1 MKQAKIKFLSTN
13 RNGIR
18 GTGVAS
24 STDREISDDSTAR
37 EFFAH
42 ICQEICPDIALKDVL
57 HALPDAHPEGSRLG
71 IVDRIERAMI
81 NLGCTAS
88 RRKASL
94 GELQPWQLP
103 ALFEDEATGRVWL
116 ILPDGQGAR
125 VIGAEGVDDSL
136 QFSARGMVHR
146 FRRMRIGVLNLADQ
160 RRHNGRTW
168 FSALLATMK
177 TTRWALA
184 LTSLVGAALLLSQP
198 LLIAAFYR
206 VVFQNGDNAAVPA
219 FALAL
224 LIAWGARIS
233 MADLRMRCLAWLAAR
248 LNFLVGSATFQQ
260 MLYLPSSFFQ
270 LADAKDQAARIRS
283 FESVSEFVTSPLAP
297 LLLDLPIAALALLL
311 VFGLSPV
318 IGLLLTVL
326 AIAQVTLFLMARRRM
341 RGLTSALADHATDLQ
356 HVLVETFEKSA
367 IIRECNLEDRWAD
380 IHYHK
385 IAKAQR
391 VQKEISRLTA
401 YTEAATNLVTTCGI
415 ACVIGASALLV
426 SHGALGFGGQ
436 LAMVVLCGMVLAP
449 LQAICLAVPR
459 FEQCSKVIAQI
470 NDFMDIPLD
479 ENLECLARPLPM
491 IRGNLA
497 LRNLTLRS
505 QAGVPVLM
513 GLELAAQTG
522 QIIGI
527 SGAAGTGKTMLLNS
541 VQGIVKPSFGSVM
554 IEGVD
559 IRQLPLRNLRN
570 GIGYVPQEPAFLPG
584 SIADNLAFVNASL
597 RPDQVAHAF
606 RFVGLDDLARIATDA
621 GANGLDTLRSL
632 PDGTDVPWRFALA
645 QALLTGSRLLL
656 IDEIPNAVVNA
667 GLGEVLQDLIRSAR
681 GRVTIMFVSQRTD
694 LLKQADIVIGLRY
707 GRVPVIAKGTELA
720 QAA

>member
-1 MKQAKIKFLSTN
+1 MRAAKIKFQSAEYD
-13 RNGIR
+13 RADGAD
-18 GTGVAS
+18 VAGPP
-24 STDREISDDSTAR
+24 DRARSDDTTAR

-42 ICQEICPDIALKDVL
+42 ICQIICPDIALKDVL
-57 HALPDAHPEGSRLG
+57 HALPDAHPEGSTLG
-71 IVDRIERAMI
+71 IVDRVERAMI
-81 NLGCTAS
+81 NLGCTVS
-88 RRKASL
+88 RRQGSL

-103 ALFEDEATGRVWL
+103 ALFEDEADGRVWL
-116 ILPDGQGAR
+116 VLPDGQGAR
-125 VIGAEGVDDSL
+125 VLGTNGADDSL
-136 QFSARGMVHR
+136 PFNARGMVHR
-146 FRRMRIGVLNLADQ
+146 FRRMRAGVLNLADQ

-168 FSALLATMK
+168 FRALLATMK
-177 TTRWALA
+177 TTQWALI
-184 LTSLVGAALLLSQP
+184 LTSLIGATLLLSQP

-206 VVFQNGDNAAVPA
+206 VVFQNGDMAAVPA
-219 FALAL
+219 FAMAL
-224 LIAWGARIS
+224 LVAWAARLSI
-233 MADLRMRCLAWLAAR
+233 ADLRMRCLAWLAAR

-270 LADAKDQAARIRS
+270 LTDAKDQAARIRS

-297 LLLDLPIAALALLL
+297 LLLDLPIAVLALLL

-318 IGLLLTVL
+318 IGLLLTAFV
-326 AIAQVTLFLMARRRM
+326 IAQVTLFLMAGKRM
-341 RGLTSALADHATDLQ
+341 RSLTSALADHATDLQ
-356 HVLVETFEKSA
+356 HVLVETFEKRA
-367 IIRECNLEDRWAD
+367 IIRECNLDDRWAD

-385 IAKAQR
+385 VAKAQR

-401 YTEAATNLVTTCGI
+401 YTEAGSNFVTTCGI
-415 ACVIGASALLV
+415 AGVIGASALLV
-426 SHGALGFGGQ
+426 SQGALGFGWQ

-449 LQAICLAVPR
+449 LQAICLSVPR
-459 FEQCSKVIAQI
+459 FEQCSKVLAQI

-479 ENLECLARPLPM
+479 ENLECLARPLPV

-497 LRNLTLRS
+497 LRNVTMRN
-505 QAGVPVLM
+505 QAGVPVFM
-513 GLELAAQTG
+513 GLDFAINTG

-527 SGAAGTGKTMLLNS
+527 SGAAGTGKTMLLNT

-570 GIGYVPQEPAFLPG
+570 GLGYVPQEPAFLPG

-597 RPDQVAHAF
+597 RPDQVAQAF
-606 RFVGLDDLARIATDA
+606 RFVGLEGLANIAA
-621 GANGLDTLRSL
+621 ESGADGLDALRHL
-632 PDGTDVPWRFALA
+632 PDGADVPWRFALA

-667 GLGEVLQDLIRSAR
+667 GLGKVLQDLIRSAR

-694 LLKQADIVIGLRY
+694 LLQQADLVVGLRY
-707 GRVPVIAKGTELA
+707 GRVPVVAKGNELA